1 MTTHESQVWAR
12 SKEPLLVDL
21 DKVIVPPY
29 YPDVPEVR
37 KDIARHLS
45 NVMVMD
51 KQVGEI
57 LQQLNDD
64 GLEDNTIVFF
74 YSDHGDGLPYVKR
87 ELYDRGLRVP
97 LIIRFGKNLT
107 SLNPFPSRHGV
118 VDDQLVSLVDL
129 APTILSLIGKK
140 IPEHMQGQAFL
151 GPEKERPRKYIHA
164 ARDRMDSEYDRVRA
178 IRDNRFLYLRN
189 YMPEKPFYQNIG
201 YRLQQPMMVKILEM
215 KDQGKLNE
223 VQLNW
228 FRQNKPTEELYDC
241 VKDPFQFNNLANDAK
256 YKQTLIKMRKAFD
269 DWISTVGD
277 LSEMEESAMVKRWWN
292 NEDQPPITESP
303 EIKKM
308 NNQIELS
315 TGTPGASIGFKFTW
329 KDNWQVYTG
338 PVDISSQ
345 DSLYVIAQRIGY
357 GKSKMTSTVLNK

>member
-1 MTTHESQVWAR
+1 
-12 SKEPLLVDL
+12 
-21 DKVIVPPY
+21 
-29 YPDVPEVR
+29 
-37 KDIARHLS
+37 
-45 NVMVMD
+45 
-51 KQVGEI
+51 
-57 LQQLNDD
+57 
-64 GLEDNTIVFF
+64 
-74 YSDHGDGLPYVKR
+74 
-87 ELYDRGLRVP
+87 
-97 LIIRFGKNLT
+97 
-107 SLNPFPSRHGV
+107 
-118 VDDQLVSLVDL
+118 
-129 APTILSLIGKK
+129 
-140 IPEHMQGQAFL
+140 
-151 GPEKERPRKYIHA
+151 
-164 ARDRMDSEYDRVRA
+164 
-178 IRDNRFLYLRN
+178 
-189 YMPEKPFYQNIG
+189 
-201 YRLQQPMMVKILEM
+201 M